1 MKKTVIL
8 GAGLAGLAAGS
19 RLGEGALIL
28 EAADEV
34 GGAAR
39 TYFHDGFGYDLG
51 PHVLYFTRPDIRDWV
66 EKALG
71 GEWKEQ
77 KRKARIA
84 VDGEEVGYPLQEGF
98 LESRMLKKRFLAD
111 LLGAPAKRAQG
122 FGETCRN
129 LYGKAMAEAFFLP
142 YNSKLFRYP
151 LDEMDVCWQRRFLP
165 AFPRGDLAMIAE
177 GKEIR
182 RGPNEGFYYPAKG
195 GIGILSKKL
204 AYGLSDDLRLNTKVV
219 AVNTRE
225 GWVETESGERV
236 RFDFLISTL
245 ALPELAGMCI
255 DLPRETRELGTR
267 LKSVGMIFVFLGLA
281 KPLADDS
288 HWKYFPDPGIS
299 FHRISIPGNYSDDL
313 LPPEKASVVAEV
325 SFRSDEEP
333 NVHEV
338 VLRTKSDLARLGIV
352 SKNDIISTD
361 VRLMKHAYVFATRES
376 EGARKSL
383 ARVLEE
389 RAIVLA
395 GRYGVWE
402 YGNMESA
409 VAQGFD
415 AAERIRGKR

>member
-28 EAADEV
+28 EAADDA

-51 PHVLYFTRPDIRDWV
+51 PHVLYFKRKDIRNWV

-71 GEWKEQ
+71 GEWKKQ

-98 LESRMLKKRFLAD
+98 LESRRLRERFLSG
-111 LLGAPAKRAQG
+111 LLGATAERAQG

-151 LDEMDVCWQRRFLP
+151 LDEMDACWQKRFLP
-165 AFPRGDLAMIAE
+165 AFPKGDLAMIAE
-177 GKEIR
+177 GKEMR

-195 GIGILSKKL
+195 GIGMLSKKL
-204 AYGLSDDLRLNTKVV
+204 AYDLSDNLRLNTKVV
-219 AVNTRE
+219 AVNTSE
-225 GWVETESGERV
+225 GLVETESGERV
-236 RFDFLISTL
+236 RYDALISTL

-255 DLPRETRELGTR
+255 DLPRETREMCTK

-281 KPLADDS
+281 KPLTDDS
-288 HWKYFPDPGIS
+288 HWKYFPDPEIF
-299 FHRISIPGNYSDDL
+299 FHRISIPVNYSRDL
-313 LPPEKASVVAEV
+313 TPVGKGSVVAEV

-333 NVHEV
+333 RVQDIVE
-338 VLRTKSDLARLGIV
+338 RTKSDLTMLGIV
-352 SKNDIISTD
+352 SEKDIVSTD
-361 VRLMKHAYVFATRES
+361 VRLLKHAYVFATRES
-376 EGARKSL
+376 EEARKSL

-389 RAIVLA
+389 KAIVLA

-409 VAQGFD
+409 VAQGLD
-415 AAERIRGKR
+415 AAERIREK